1 MSFGSEWPKFRSW
14 QPFLDAFPARH
25 HTESLV
31 EVAVLPSSD
40 ASVHDRGLGIGK
52 RRVLLQSFPRCHPRV
67 RIAWPLPE
75 QVGKPE
81 KLCEVAQ
88 NHWTDR
94 WLLNPVMIRMNPQ
107 PGFYNLYLVCLKM
120 RYHHVS
126 LRRLLCR
133 GLLNWR
139 IPKTI
144 GFHTKVAIRGF
155 LHFRKSRFP
164 EIHPYHPRNSPLPK
178 LAAQFF

>member
-1 MSFGSEWPKFRSW
+1 MAQISIMATFFGRLPSPTPHRIACGGGRSSIFGRFGSWPRAWDWK
-14 QPFLDAFPARH
+14 
-25 HTESLV
+25 TT
-31 EVAVLPSSD
+31 SS
-40 ASVHDRGLGIGK
+40 API
-52 RRVLLQSFPRCHPRV
+52 FPRCHPRI

>member
-1 MSFGSEWPKFRSW
+1 MCHTRVAKDWISIFARLNPQVCWLNAPCFASKIMSCLMAINPKWWTCRLAHNGPNFDHGNLFW
-14 QPFLDAFPARH
+14 TPFQPDTRP
-25 HTESLV
+25 LV
-31 EVAVLPSSD
+31 EAAVLPSSD

-52 RRVLLQSFPRCHPRV
+52 RRVLLQSFPRCHPRI

-81 KLCEVAQ
+81 RLCEVAQ
-88 NHWTDR
+88 NHWTDQ

-133 GLLNWR
+133 GLLN
-139 IPKTI
+139 
-144 GFHTKVAIRGF
+144 
-155 LHFRKSRFP
+155 
-164 EIHPYHPRNSPLPK
+164 
-178 LAAQFF
+178 